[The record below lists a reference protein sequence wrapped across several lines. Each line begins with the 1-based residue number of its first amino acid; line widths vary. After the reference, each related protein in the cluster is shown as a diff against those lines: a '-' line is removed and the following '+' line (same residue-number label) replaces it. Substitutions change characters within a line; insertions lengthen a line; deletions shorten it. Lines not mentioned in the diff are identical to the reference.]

1 MTDQFLTFSW
11 AETSPPSAQNFFIFQ
26 VEKECNSGQER
37 KIFHPEKFEPLSLR
51 EIYP

>member
-26 VEKECNSGQER
+26 VEMECNSGQEL
-37 KIFHPEKFEPLSLR
+37 KLFHPVHFSLFS
-51 EIYP
+51 